1 MKFFFKVLIN
11 FIFLMQEETLNLFTQ
26 NLERIRALKKK
37 TEELSYDYHDAKQ
50 RIKSFQID
58 LEFMSKKAQNLDT
71 KFDKLL
77 KNHKYFN
84 L

>member
-1 MKFFFKVLIN
+1 
-11 FIFLMQEETLNLFTQ
+11 MQEETLNIFNQ

-37 TEELSYDYHDAKQ
+37 TEELSYDYHDAIQ

-58 LEFMSKKAQNLDT
+58 LDFMNKKAINLDS

-77 KNHKYFN
+77 KSHK
-84 L
+84 